1 MTNNAHENKLK
12 YDLSP
17 AGIGELM
24 KAPIKATLSSLD
36 FPYIRIEQQE
46 DDNGKLFYIGIL
58 WLEMGDQ
65 IIIEMAGATAFKE
78 ALAIIAYQQQ
88 TTKTPL
94 LIDDEVAASIRY
106 FYECSQYGDGVN
118 PLIEHYTGNEI
129 TLEMMAKDNREQVD
143 MLFMEKRIKGELC
156 RH

>member
-1 MTNNAHENKLK
+1 MTNNEQEKTLK

-17 AGIGELM
+17 KGIGELM

-36 FPYIRIEQQE
+36 FPYIRIEQQQ
-46 DDNGKLFYIGIL
+46 DDNGKPFYIGIL

-65 IIIEMAGATAFKE
+65 IIIEMTGATAFKE

-88 TTKTPL
+88 ATQTPL
-94 LIDDEVAASIRY
+94 LIDDEVADSIRY
-106 FYECSQYGDGVN
+106 FYEHSQYGDGVN

-129 TLEMMAKDNREQVD
+129 TLEMMAKANRKQVD
-143 MLFMEKRIKGELC
+143 LLFMEKRIKGEQC
-156 RH
+156 QP